1 MLKTNLDDNTLV
13 SLFYY
18 SIPHLNENR
27 LKEQIVKAGFN
38 SLLLLDCDSIKIFIS
53 KAEDNR
59 YYIRL
64 VPKNDN
70 TITIPLGTG
79 KLLFNKLVL
88 NRINVQLFRLFK
100 ILDKET
106 LLFNVSKL
114 ISNEIKPKLNEHII
128 FNPIGV
134 ITKLLSNDINTSIN
148 LPYPFTDIDLNI
160 KTKLFKDSVTVSYS
174 YKFNPINSVYFDF
187 NNTLETTILDLPK
200 TLCKA
205 ISGELTKLL
214 TKTL

>member
-70 TITIPLGTG
+70 TITIPLGKG
-79 KLLFNKLVL
+79 KLLFNKLVS
-88 NRINVQLFRLFK
+88 NKINVQLFRLFK
-100 ILDKET
+100 LLDKET

-205 ISGELTKLL
+205 ISGELIKLL

>member
-1 MLKTNLDDNTLV
+1 MLKTNLYDNTLV

-18 SIPHLNENR
+18 SIPHLDENK

-79 KLLFNKLVL
+79 KLLFNKLVS
-88 NRINVQLFRLFK
+88 NKINVQLFRLFK
-100 ILDKET
+100 LLDKET
-106 LLFNVSKL
+106 LLFNITKVIGSD
-114 ISNEIKPKLNEHII
+114 IKPQLNKFII
-128 FNPIGV
+128 SNPIGI
-134 ITKLLSNDINTSIN
+134 ITKLLSNDITKTIK
-148 LPYPFTDIDLNI
+148 LPYPFTDINLNI
-160 KTKLFKDSVTVSYS
+160 KTKLFKDTITVSYS
-174 YKFNPINSVYFDF
+174 YQFNPLNSTYFNF
-187 NNTLETTILDLPK
+187 NNTIETTLIDLPK
-200 TLCKA
+200 TFCKA
-205 ISGELTKLL
+205 ISGELTKLFS
-214 TKTL
+214 KTL